1 MSYYYDDS
9 VLRSVLRKMICFFVF
24 LILFALLLFVIAY
37 GLNLGD
43 KKSEAKSIECTV
55 NYVSLVKYSDSST
68 LHRYVY
74 LSTPNGQEIEI
85 EDKALY
91 DVAKN
96 HIGQKIRI
104 AVKQTYFL
112 NDNGKK
118 HIVRN
123 YLVRPVKVL
132 DVEGEAQEYEEKI
145 QNVERKTE
153 VPVYFYYFPLIR

>member
-1 MSYYYDDS
+1 MSYYDDDS
-9 VLRSVLRKMICFFVF
+9 VLRKIICFFVF

-55 NYVSLVKYSDSST
+55 NYVSLVKYSNSST
-68 LHRYVY
+68 LCRYVY
-74 LSTPNGQEIEI
+74 LTMPNGKEIEI

-96 HIGQKIRI
+96 HIGQKIKI
-104 AVKQTYFL
+104 EVSQTYFL
-112 NDNGKK
+112 RKDGKK

-123 YLVRPVKVL
+123 HIFRPVKVL
-132 DVEGEAQEYEEKI
+132 EVEGEYQEYEEKI

-153 VPVYFYYFPLIR
+153 VPIYFHYFPLIR